1 VVIRLIR
8 RFLRAV
14 LLSQLGNETNQAKD
28 MELAKRLWDISVNVI
43 KDKVG
48 VVIDY

>member
-1 VVIRLIR
+1 
-8 RFLRAV
+8 

>member
-1 VVIRLIR
+1 VVIRLTR
-8 RFLRAV
+8 HFLLAV
-14 LLSQLGNETNQAKD
+14 SLLQLGNETNQAKD